1 MEEIEE
7 FMPDFDE
14 WLKNYKEPERR
25 FGAAFDADTGQLISV
40 GPYASIEMEY
50 SKNIAEVEE
59 DLAIKIIS
67 VK

>member
-40 GPYASIEMEY
+40 GPYASIEME
-50 SKNIAEVEE
+50 
-59 DLAIKIIS
+59 
-67 VK
+67 